1 MEYICILLLTCKR
14 DPYMLH
20 FSYREASSRACYQLE
35 SKYSMVIYGIN
46 FHLPPYE
53 FEIGLYVNLE
63 KLWNVK
69 FQAK

>member
-1 MEYICILLLTCKR
+1 
-14 DPYMLH
+14 MLH
-20 FSYREASSRACYQLE
+20 FYYREASSRACYQLE

-53 FEIGLYVNLE
+53 FEIGLYVNLG